1 MGTPGARGARGHHIS
16 WVQVEAG
23 SPGSPPARAQVTVTP
38 MAAVSG
44 RFLLLGG
51 PGRPLR
57 PGELLRLQL
66 RDVGP
71 PPAPSIYH
79 VLVRDPPR
87 DCPPRDPPLGSPSRD
102 PPLSPG
108 TPPTRDPSPG
118 LPPLRTPAAPGTLPT
133 PGPPWDPPCPQYP
146 PGTP

>member
-1 MGTPGARGARGHHIS
+1 MSR
-16 WVQVEAG
+16 VQVEAG
-23 SPGSPPARAQVTVTP
+23 APGSPPARAQVTVTP

-71 PPAPSIYH
+71 PPAPRIYH
-79 VLVRDPPR
+79 VLVRDTHPRTAPP
-87 DCPPRDPPLGSPSRD
+87 PGPPSGIPILGPPAVPRDPSNPGPLPRNAPSED
-102 PPLSPG
+102 PCCPQGPSHPG
-108 TPPTRDPSPG
+108 TPLGTPMSPG
-118 LPPLRTPAAPGTLPT
+118 PS
-133 PGPPWDPPCPQYP
+133 WDPL
-146 PGTP
+146 GTWAPL